1 MNDAADIVL
10 GQRLEQDRLIQT
22 VQKFRTEMSPQVVHD
37 CRLCLRLD
45 GAVFVD
51 TVQQIACADVGGHDQ
66 YGILKV
72 YGTTL
77 RIRDTAVIQYL

>member
-10 GQRLEQDRLIQT
+10 GQRLEQDCLIQT
-22 VQKFRTEMSPQVVHD
+22 VQKLRTEMCPQIIHD
-37 CRLCLRLD
+37 CCLCFRLD
-45 GAVFVD
+45 GTVFID
-51 TVQQIACADVGGHDQ
+51 TVQQITCADIGGHDQ